1 VSSIGADLLIHSE
14 TLMQWKH
21 HMSHPFLF
29 IEMGL
34 KVHRD
39 GFKPANSLQWWSVV
53 ASMRDRSECQL
64 VGLIERKT

>member
-1 VSSIGADLLIHSE
+1 VSSIGADLLFHFE

-34 KVHRD
+34 KVHCD
-39 GFKPANSLQWWSVV
+39 GFKPANSLQWWSAV
-53 ASMRDRSECQL
+53 AFVRDRGERQL
-64 VGLIERKT
+64 VGPIERKT